1 MDKAL
6 YNVIFNRKKKLLSN
20 GTALVQVE
28 VYIKGLKKYF
38 TTKIYL
44 TPNQWDSKHRK
55 VKNHPNAIRLNKQ
68 ITDFIAILENIELA
82 RRNDGKIFS
91 LTDLS
96 DYLNGKKTDS
106 FTDFME
112 REINESLLTLSTKD
126 SMNTTLRTLNRYKQN
141 ILFSELNYELLSK
154 YEQFLYAR
162 KISVNTINKQFAHI
176 RKFVNLAINKE
187 LFDLN
192 KYPFRKFKTKTETVK
207 REFLTPEELE
217 VMENIQLPKDKEYL
231 QKSLDMFLFCCYTGL
246 RYSDITA
253 LTKDNIAIEDTKYWI
268 VIKMQKTREDV
279 RIPLSA
285 LFNKKGIA
293 ILNRYTLDD
302 SKKPFFDDLTN
313 SQVND
318 HLKEIVELAK
328 INKKITFHAARHTQA
343 TYLLYKGV
351 SITTVQKLLGHKKI
365 QTTQIYTKI
374 MDVTIVQDLE
384 KVSF

>member
-28 VYIKGLKKYF
+28 VYIKGQKKYF
-38 TTKIYL
+38 TTNIYL

-55 VKNHPNAIRLNKQ
+55 VRNHPNAIRLNKQ
-68 ITDFIAILENIELA
+68 ITDFIATLENIELE
-82 RRNDGKIFS
+82 RRNSGKTFA
-91 LTDLS
+91 LNNLS
-96 DYLNGKKTDS
+96 DYLNGKKSDS
-106 FTDFME
+106 FMDFME
-112 REINESLLTLSTKD
+112 CEIKESLLTHSTKTT
-126 SMNTTLRTLNRYKQN
+126 MNTTLNTLKEYKQN
-141 ILFSELNYELLSK
+141 ILFSELNYEFLSE
-154 YEQFLYAR
+154 YEKFLYA
-162 KISVNTINKQFAHI
+162 KKLSINTINKHFTHI

-187 LFDLN
+187 LFELN
-192 KYPFRKFKTKTETVK
+192 KYPFRKFKPKTEMVK

-217 VMENIQLPKDKEYL
+217 AIEVIQLSKEKEYL

-246 RYSDITA
+246 RFSDVTA
-253 LTKDNIAIEDTKYWI
+253 LNNDNITIEDAKYWI
-268 VIKMQKTREDV
+268 VIKMQKTSEEV

-285 LFNKKGIA
+285 LFNKKGVT
-293 ILNRYTLDD
+293 ILKRYTLED
-302 SKKPFFDDLTN
+302 SKKPFFGDLSN
-313 SQVND
+313 AQINE
-318 HLKEIVELAK
+318 HLKEVVKLAG

-374 MDVTIVQDLE
+374 MDMTIVKDLE